1 MKYQLL
7 FTTCLLQQAISQQ
20 VLPQAQSS
28 YSDMSKSIE
37 DKVKADLMMQ
47 LQQTEFTNQFNMP
60 LPKTQEVSIDTTM
73 QLTYPDLHG
82 LLQKLSM
89 LLKDRDV
96 IASMWPEASN
106 YADTEIFDYLHIE
119 FDSHEEKVKLATV
132 ATDVK
137 G

>member
-1 MKYQLL
+1 
-7 FTTCLLQQAISQQ
+7 
-20 VLPQAQSS
+20 
-28 YSDMSKSIE
+28 
-37 DKVKADLMMQ
+37 MQ

-82 LLQKLSM
+82 LLQKLSL

-119 FDSHEEKVKLATV
+119 FDSHEEKVKLATA
-132 ATDVK
+132 ATNVK

>member
-82 LLQKLSM
+82 LLQKLSL

-119 FDSHEEKVKLATV
+119 FDSHEEKVKLATA